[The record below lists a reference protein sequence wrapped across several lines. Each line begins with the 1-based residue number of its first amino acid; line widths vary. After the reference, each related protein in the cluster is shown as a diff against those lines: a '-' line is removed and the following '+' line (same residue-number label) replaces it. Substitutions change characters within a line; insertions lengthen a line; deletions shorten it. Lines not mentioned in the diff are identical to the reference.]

1 VAATGGTE
9 WAFAGILFA
18 LLILVSIATARSAA
32 LLQRYTPP
40 GNMLLGW
47 PDNIVRI
54 VAVVGCVILGV
65 TLGPGPQVLGWG
77 IENLGRDLAVGALS
91 GLLFATVLSFGAW
104 LVVRLWGPEVVSTRM
119 VQSIL
124 PVDRREWV
132 GVLAA
137 LLPAALLEELLF
149 RSLPLGG
156 LSWLISPWLLL
167 WPLSL
172 LFGLLHWPQGG
183 WGVAGAT
190 LVGIFLSFL
199 FLITGSLWAALAA
212 HYVMNVHQLVAAKR
226 AGLAPLR
233 ALSPSALRENPVA

>member
-1 VAATGGTE
+1 VTPGGTE
-9 WAFAGILFA
+9 WAFTIILLA
-18 LLILVSIATARSAA
+18 LLTLVSIGTVRSAA
-32 LLQRYTPP
+32 LLQWYIPP

-54 VAVVGCVILGV
+54 LAVVGCVILGV
-65 TLGPGPQVLGWG
+65 TLGPGPQALGWTPDAMW
-77 IENLGRDLAVGALS
+77 RDLAVGVVS
-91 GLLFATVLSFGAW
+91 GLIFATILSFGAW

-124 PVDRREWV
+124 PVDEREWA

-156 LSWLISPWLLL
+156 LAWLISPWLLL

-183 WGVAGAT
+183 WGVVGAT
-190 LVGIFLSFL
+190 LAGVCLSFL

-212 HYVMNVHQLVAAKR
+212 HYVMNVQQLVAAKR

-233 ALSPSALRENPVA
+233 APARSTPGESPTA